1 MKNILLISVFLF
13 LTLDGSIILFKP
25 MLIYKEDG
33 TIREFGVGYRNKTVT
48 PLWFVSI
55 LLAILSYISIRY
67 YALYMS

>member
-13 LTLDGSIILFKP
+13 LTLYGSIILFKP
-25 MLIYKEDG
+25 TLIYKEDG

>member
-13 LTLDGSIILFKP
+13 LTLYGSIILFKP